1 MVGVS
6 TFSGY
11 SSNES
16 SMLSLAVV
24 DNDVSEPGTEVTLV
38 WGEEGGGSAKP
49 VVERHVQTEIRAIV
63 SPAPYA
69 EVVRASYR
77 PKQLEP
83 VRITE
88 QPDRRA
94 REEPHVTELDRD
106 GLVWMYTQ
114 MLRIRE
120 FEERVKRTFLDHP
133 GVIRGH
139 THLADGAEASIVGSI
154 ATLGP
159 DDQFFATYRCHG
171 YPLARGTDVEGDDG
185 RDLRPQ
191 GRALQ
196 GHRRLDAPHRRLE
209 RLPRHLGDRR
219 RPGSRTRPGAAWAAQ
234 IRKQGQVVL
243 CFFGDGASKQGAFAE
258 TLNIASLWKLP
269 IVFVMENN
277 GYNVHTRTE
286 QEDAN
291 RANGEDLSVKAKA
304 YSMPGVTIDGRDP
317 VAVYET
323 VGAAVARARA
333 GDGPTLVESQMY
345 RLSAHGN
352 IIAPPG
358 VPAPLPRARGD
369 REVRRPGGVRGRAAR
384 ATPCPRFRGRLVADG
399 TLSADEAD
407 TLAAAVRDE
416 MQAAVDFGLESPFP
430 DVESALEY
438 TYA

>member
-1 MVGVS
+1 VSATDGV
-6 TFSGY
+6 
-11 SSNES
+11 
-16 SMLSLAVV
+16 
-24 DNDVSEPGTEVTLV
+24 
-38 WGEEGGGSAKP
+38 KP
-49 VVERHVQTEIRAIV
+49 
-63 SPAPYA
+63 
-69 EVVRASYR
+69 
-77 PKQLEP
+77 
-83 VRITE
+83 
-88 QPDRRA
+88 
-94 REEPHVTELDRD
+94 LDRD
-106 GLVWMYTQ
+106 RLVWMYEQ

-159 DDQFFATYRCHG
+159 DDQFLTTYRCHG
-171 YPLARGTDVEGDDG
+171 YPIARGTDPKAIMAEIYGRKDG
-185 RDLRPQ
+185 LCKGIGGSMHLTDVSRGFL
-191 GRALQ
+191 GTSGIVAA
-196 GHRRLDAPHRRLE
+196 GIPHAA
-209 RLPRHLGDRR
+209 
-219 RPGSRTRPGAAWAAQ
+219 GAAWAAQ

-277 GYNVHTRTE
+277 GYNVHTRSD

-304 YSMPGVTIDGRDP
+304 FSMPGITIDGRDP

-323 VGAAVARARA
+323 VGAAVARARD

-358 VPAPLPRARGD
+358 VPLHFPEHEAIEKFGAPAEYEAAKQGD
-369 REVRRPGGVRGRAAR
+369 PVPA
-384 ATPCPRFRGRLVADG
+384 FRGRLIAEG
-399 TLSADEAD
+399 TLTPEEAD
-407 TLAAAVRDE
+407 AMAGRVRDE
-416 MQAAVDFGLESPFP
+416 MEAAVAFGLDSPFP
-430 DVESALEY
+430 DTSEALAH